1 MIYWWTAIPF
11 VVMLVAIAVLPL
23 LPATRHWW
31 DRPSHQLLV
40 SVLLGAPTAA
50 AMIAAGHGLGV
61 AEALVEYGQFVIL
74 LFGLFVVAGGL
85 ALTGDLAG
93 TPKVNAVFLGL
104 GALLASLIGTTGA
117 AMLLIRPLLIS
128 NAHRRHRTHIVIF
141 AIFMMA
147 NCGGLLTPLGDPPLF
162 LGFLRGVPFAWT
174 LGLAPQWLLVN
185 GLLLLTFVCLDSAL
199 MADDDRTLDVVE
211 PWGIVGKLQIIWF
224 VVIVAAVAL
233 VPSTNLEAALH
244 QDWAAAVP
252 WRELVVLAAAG
263 ASWLTS
269 PKRARFE
276 INHFTFTPILE
287 VAALFVGIFVTMV
300 PALLLLEA
308 HAGAMRLGP
317 VGLHLLTGGFTSV
330 LDNAPTYATFFEIA
344 KASPQV
350 GPLVAGVSAAD
361 LAAISTGAVFFGAMT
376 YIGNGPNFMV
386 RAVAVSR
393 GVPMPSFVGYLAWSV
408 RWLLPV
414 LVASMLV
421 FTAQPWWAKLAGG
434 VLAALL
440 AVRALLV
447 LRRAR
452 RSPTGVR

>member
-1 MIYWWTAIPF
+1 
-11 VVMLVAIAVLPL
+11 MLLAIAVLPL
-23 LPATRHWW
+23 LSSTRRWW

-40 SVLLGAPTAA
+40 SALLGAPTAV
-50 AMIAAGHGLGV
+50 AMIGAGHGLAV
-61 AEALVEYGQFVIL
+61 AEALIEYGQFVIL
-74 LFGLFVVAGGL
+74 LFGLFTVAGGL

-93 TPKVNAVFLGL
+93 TPKVNALFLGL
-104 GALLASLIGTTGA
+104 GAVLASLIGTTGA

-174 LGLAPQWLLVN
+174 LSLAPQWLLVN
-185 GLLLLTFVCLDSAL
+185 GLLLVSFVCLDSVL
-199 MADDDRTLDVVE
+199 MTDGDRALDVIE

-224 VVIVAAVAL
+224 GAIIAAVAL
-233 VPSTNLEAALH
+233 VPSTNLEAVLNH
-244 QDWAAAVP
+244 GNWLVGIP
-252 WRELVVLAAAG
+252 WRELVILAVAG

-269 PKRARFE
+269 AKRARFE
-276 INHFTFTPILE
+276 INHFSFTPIKE
-287 VAALFVGIFVTMV
+287 VAALFVGIFTTMV
-300 PALLLLEA
+300 PALLLLES

-317 VGLHLLTGGFTSV
+317 VGLHLLTGGFSSV

-344 KASPQV
+344 KASPQI
-350 GPLVAGVSAAD
+350 GPLVAGVSAVD
-361 LAAISTGAVFFGAMT
+361 LAAISTAAVFWGAMT

-393 GVPMPSFVGYLAWSV
+393 GVPMPSFLGYLAWSV

-414 LVASMLV
+414 LVASLLV
-421 FTAQPWWAKLAGG
+421 FTAQSWWAKLAGV
-434 VLAALL
+434 VLATLVL
-440 AVRALLV
+440 GRALRM
-447 LRRAR
+447 LRRADR
-452 RSPTGVR
+452 APTGVR